1 VKRIGI
7 FIDGSN
13 LYMSAKALGFKV
25 DFTKLKQYYQSM
37 GDVAQAVYFT
47 ALPPKDVESPL
58 RRMVDYVE
66 FNGFTLIQK
75 ETKEYTDPIG
85 NKKLKGNMDVEIAVY
100 MGEVASSLTDVVL
113 YSGDGDFR
121 CLLESCQR
129 RYGVHCTVV
138 STRSLV
144 ADSLRRQANEYVDL
158 STLRD
163 KLVHADHKSDQ
174 QDKPESTTEVIK
186 RKRFGFLDGR

>member
-1 VKRIGI
+1 MKRIGI

-13 LYMSAKALGFKV
+13 LYMSAKALGFRI
-25 DFTKLKQYYQSM
+25 DFTKLKKYYQTM

-75 ETKEYTDPIG
+75 ETKEYTDLIG

-100 MGEVASSLTDVVL
+100 VGEVANTLSDMVL
-113 YSGDGDFR
+113 FSGDGDFR

-129 RYGVHCTVV
+129 RHGVHCTVV
-138 STRSLV
+138 SARSLV

-158 STLRD
+158 STLKD
-163 KLVHADHKSDQ
+163 KLIHE
-174 QDKPESTTEVIK
+174 QDKAETTEAVK
-186 RKRFGFLDGR
+186 RKRFGFIDGR